1 MTARTSIV
9 LTLALMV
16 GALST
21 PPALGQGMEES
32 AEPTAQERDSADGG
46 SGLNSE
52 GASRSGGEVD
62 EPDPATPALQGNV
75 SRTAPLALP
84 PPQNYTPPSNFG
96 YSNGFAPGNGY
107 APQNVFPQ
115 GPPPTYQPYQ
125 PNFVPP
131 QAPPGSFG
139 AGTAQADKSPDSP
152 KGGLFGGVFKSFMNG
167 AVKQNNT
174 PPAERPWWI
183 PGNAFTNESMVAPYH
198 AMDIFWWDKRPI
210 PNKPQMVRLSTSVSR
225 FWRGYV
231 AEPCFVLVEPDPRAP
246 GNFTFKSRQPGGP
259 RGWLQ
264 ALDKPDPSGFPQ
276 YRYWLDQ

>member
-1 MTARTSIV
+1 M
-9 LTLALMV
+9 LALMTS
-16 GALST
+16 ALVSSS
-21 PPALGQGMEES
+21 ALGQGMEES
-32 AEPTAQERDSADGG
+32 ADPNAQDSSAADGG
-46 SGLNSE
+46 NDLNSE
-52 GASRSGGEVD
+52 GESLTAEGDSAPGSS
-62 EPDPATPALQGNV
+62 TPALQGNV
-75 SRTAPLALP
+75 SRTAPLGVPPSQNYLP
-84 PPQNYTPPSNFG
+84 PNNFG
-96 YSNGFAPGNGY
+96 YSNGFAPSNGY
-107 APQNVFPQ
+107 APQSVFPQ

-131 QAPPGSFG
+131 QAPPGSFE
-139 AGTAQADKSPDSP
+139 AGTGHADKSPDSP

-167 AVKQNNT
+167 AIKQNNT